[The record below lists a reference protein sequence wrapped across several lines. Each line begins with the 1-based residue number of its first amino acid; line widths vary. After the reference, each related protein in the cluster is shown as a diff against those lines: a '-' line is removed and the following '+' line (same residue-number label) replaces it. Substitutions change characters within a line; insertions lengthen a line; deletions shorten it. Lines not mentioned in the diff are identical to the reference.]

1 MAAWLKAEQ
10 QHNLRS
16 ELGQKFL
23 PFKKQT
29 QILMKTIF
37 CLLLA
42 STLLARAETIPSA
55 LKVGDSIPDVT
66 LRTVED
72 KEVRL
77 RKLIADKPAVLV
89 FYRGGW
95 CPFCNVHLQSLSGIK
110 DDLAREGVQLIAISM
125 DQPSKLRETM
135 QKDKLDYTLLS
146 DSDASAVKSFGI
158 SYKVDDTTL
167 ERMKTYKVD
176 LDAATGNSNHILP
189 HPAVFVVN
197 TKGVIRFA
205 HVNPDFKVR
214 LEPSKVLEA
223 AKAAKE

>member
-1 MAAWLKAEQ
+1 
-10 QHNLRS
+10 
-16 ELGQKFL
+16 
-23 PFKKQT
+23 
-29 QILMKTIF
+29 MKTIF
-37 CLLLA
+37 CALLVGA
-42 STLLARAETIPSA
+42 ALARAETIPSA

-77 RKLIADKPAVLV
+77 RKLVADKPAVLV

-95 CPFCNVHLQSLSGIK
+95 CPFCNLHLQSLAGIQ

-146 DSDASAVKSFGI
+146 DSDAKAVKAFGI
-158 SYKVDDTTL
+158 SYKVDDATL
-167 ERMKTYKVD
+167 EMLKTHNVD

-189 HPAVFVVN
+189 HPAVFVVS
-197 TKGVIRFA
+197 TKGVIRFV

-223 AKAAKE
+223 AKRAKE

>member
-1 MAAWLKAEQ
+1 
-10 QHNLRS
+10 
-16 ELGQKFL
+16 
-23 PFKKQT
+23 
-29 QILMKTIF
+29 MKTTCCI
-37 CLLLA
+37 LLA
-42 STLLARAETIPSA
+42 GALLSRAETIPSA

-72 KEVRL
+72 KEVSL
-77 RKLIADKPAVLV
+77 RKLVSDKPAVLV

-95 CPFCNVHLQSLSGIK
+95 CPFCNAHLQALTSITNDLTKEGI
-110 DDLAREGVQLIAISM
+110 QLIAISM

-146 DSDASAVKSFGI
+146 DSDAKAVKAFGI
-158 SYKVDDTTL
+158 SYKVDDATL
-167 ERMKTYKVD
+167 DMMKTHNVD

-189 HPAVFVVN
+189 DPAVFVVN
-197 TKGVIRFA
+197 TKGVIGFV

-223 AKAAKE
+223 AKTAKK

>member
-1 MAAWLKAEQ
+1 
-10 QHNLRS
+10 
-16 ELGQKFL
+16 
-23 PFKKQT
+23 
-29 QILMKTIF
+29 MKTIF
-37 CLLLA
+37 CALLA
-42 STLLARAETIPSA
+42 GAALARAETIPSA

-66 LRTVED
+66 LRAVED

-77 RKLIADKPAVLV
+77 RKLVADKPAVLV

-95 CPFCNVHLQSLSGIK
+95 CPFCNLHLQSLAGIQ
-110 DDLAREGVQLIAISM
+110 DDLAKEGVQLIAISM

-146 DSDASAVKSFGI
+146 DSDARAVKAFGI
-158 SYKVDDTTL
+158 SYKVDDATL
-167 ERMKTYKVD
+167 EKMKTHNVD
-176 LDAATGNSNHILP
+176 LDAAAGNSNHILP

-197 TKGVIRFA
+197 TRGVIRFV

-223 AKAAKE
+223 AKRAKE

>member
-1 MAAWLKAEQ
+1 
-10 QHNLRS
+10 
-16 ELGQKFL
+16 
-23 PFKKQT
+23 
-29 QILMKTIF
+29 MKTIF
-37 CLLLA
+37 CALLA
-42 STLLARAETIPSA
+42 GAALARAETIPSA

-66 LRTVED
+66 LRAVED

-77 RKLIADKPAVLV
+77 RKLVADKPAVLV

-95 CPFCNVHLQSLSGIK
+95 CPFCNLHLQSLAGIQ

-146 DSDASAVKSFGI
+146 DSDAKAVKAFGI
-158 SYKVDDTTL
+158 SYKVDDATL
-167 ERMKTYKVD
+167 EKMKTHNVD
-176 LDAATGNSNHILP
+176 LDAAAGNSNHILP

-197 TKGVIRFA
+197 TRGVIRFV

-223 AKAAKE
+223 AKTAKE